1 MFGFLKQ
8 SAEVGPPQF
17 SNRELVFSPLQ
28 IRMLLLGLALATAM
42 EFYTFDS
49 MNLVLVDIAGTL
61 GVTFD
66 EASWLL
72 TVYSSSLFLG
82 IPVSI
87 WSAGHFGY
95 KRFLIATIVLYAVSA
110 VGCALSP
117 TLGVMLVWRA
127 IQGFVGAGLV
137 VWWRASVYLLL
148 PKAQRS
154 SSLMRVSTGLYLA
167 SAAGLVLSGY
177 VTDHFNWRLIFLP
190 DLVLAA
196 GAIWV
201 LSKVFPDLP
210 PEKSERLRNTD
221 WPGLILLAAWTIC
234 LQIILSRGPI
244 DDWLGSPRIRFL
256 AWAGAVSFIGF
267 VFWQLSDSNRNPL
280 LDIKLLAN
288 RYVMASAFIGVCT
301 GMILSG
307 SLFVLPRFLRYTDS
321 QTHSATQTG
330 QLICIYALAAA
341 VSRPFAVTMIA
352 RLGPR
357 KTIVFSIGMLTFS
370 MFLLNRW
377 LTTGTS
383 DGYYILPLIFY
394 GLCLAPLLPAV
405 GGGTVGKIDKNQILD
420 GVSLYMTFRQ
430 LGASLGVALVTIL
443 IEQRDTLHSSRLF
456 EHLRESGIQTQIR
469 LSATGD
475 YLAARLGHGLVDAH
489 GAAIRLLQET
499 GTKQATTLSYADAFL
514 FMALV
519 GLVALCF
526 VPLIPPVAPQTSGQP
541 AKPGIHPHPDTALR
555 PNLAGQLS

>member
-1 MFGFLKQ
+1 M
-8 SAEVGPPQF
+8 SPPQLF
-17 SNRELVFSPLQ
+17 NREPVFSPLHT
-28 IRMLLLGLALATAM
+28 RMLLLGLALATGM

-61 GVTFD
+61 GVTTD

-72 TVYSSSLFLG
+72 TIYSSSLLLG

-87 WSAGHFGY
+87 WAAGHFGH
-95 KRFLIATIVLYAVSA
+95 KRFLMASIGLYAVSA
-110 VGCALSP
+110 FGCALSP
-117 TLGVMLVWRA
+117 TLGIMLVWRA
-127 IQGFVGAGLV
+127 ILGVAGAGLV

-154 SSLMRVSTGLYLA
+154 SSLMRISTGLYLA
-167 SAAGLVLSGY
+167 SAAGLLLSGY

-190 DLVLAA
+190 NLILAA
-196 GAIWV
+196 GAIWI
-201 LSKVFPDLP
+201 LSKAFPELP
-210 PEKSERLRNTD
+210 PTESERLQHTD

-234 LQIILSRGPI
+234 LQFILSRGPI
-244 DDWLGSPRIRFL
+244 DDWLGSSRIRFL
-256 AWAGAVSFIGF
+256 AWAAAVSFIGF
-267 VFWQLSDSNRNPL
+267 VFWQLSTHNRRPL

-288 RYVMASAFIGVCT
+288 RNVMASAFIGICL

-341 VSRPFAVTMIA
+341 ASRPIVTPMIA
-352 RLGPR
+352 RFGPR
-357 KTIVFSIGMLTFS
+357 KAVVFSICMLVLS

-377 LTTGTS
+377 LTTGTP
-383 DGYYILPLIFY
+383 DGYYVLPLICY

-405 GGGTVGKIDKNQILD
+405 GGGTIGKMDQKQLMD

-430 LGASLGVALVTIL
+430 FGASLGVALVTIV

-456 EHLRESGIQTQIR
+456 EHLRRASIQTQIQ
-469 LSATGD
+469 LSATGH
-475 YLAARLGHGLVDAH
+475 YLGSRLGHGPGDAH
-489 GAAIRLLQET
+489 GAALRLLQVT
-499 GTKQATTLSYADAFL
+499 GTKQATTLSDADAFL
-514 FMALV
+514 FMTLV

-526 VPLIPPVAPQTSGQP
+526 VPLISPAAGLP
-541 AKPGIHPHPDTALR
+541 AKPTKNPPPPPALR
-555 PNLAGQLS
+555 PAVAGQTT